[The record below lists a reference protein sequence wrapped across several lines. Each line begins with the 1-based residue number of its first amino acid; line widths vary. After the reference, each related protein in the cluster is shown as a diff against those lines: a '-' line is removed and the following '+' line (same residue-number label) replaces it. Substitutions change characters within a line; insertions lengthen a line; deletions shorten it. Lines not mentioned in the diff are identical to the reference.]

1 MHHIATRFVPVNSNQ
16 DRGQIQRTDMTF
28 FAGKRLG
35 PHEALSPSLAP
46 ASRQFRRPGSTRGR
60 IRAGEGG

>member
-46 ASRQFRRPGSTRGR
+46 ASHGAAMGLQ
-60 IRAGEGG
+60 

>member
-1 MHHIATRFVPVNSNQ
+1 
-16 DRGQIQRTDMTF
+16 MTF

-46 ASRQFRRPGSTRGR
+46 ASHGAAMGLQ
-60 IRAGEGG
+60 